1 MYYNPT
7 TSEIILIKP
16 VAFCLRMQGYS
27 GTTITGFS
35 CSAWY
40 CIVPPFGGYD
50 SAYNFGSYNGKFQ
63 SQASANP
70 SYFAINCGSSS
81 FVFTSPGSFVYTY
94 FVAPISGIYHFDLDF
109 GQLSSSAAGI
119 RVVIGMYIGTST
131 SVGTEIIDYQA
142 GSVAVMNGLDQINYS
157 CTIQVA
163 SGQYVFPYAVTT
175 PTFSV
180 GNFSGYL
187 ICPTY

>member
-1 MYYNPT
+1 
-7 TSEIILIKP
+7 
-16 VAFCLRMQGYS
+16 MQGAS

-35 CSAWY
+35 CTSWY

-50 SAYNFGSYNGKFQ
+50 SANNNGSYNGKFQ
-63 SQASANP
+63 SAATSTNP

-81 FVFTSPGSFVYTY
+81 FVFTSPGSFVNTY
-94 FVAPISGIYHFDLDF
+94 FLAPVSGLYHFDLDF
-109 GQLSSSAAGI
+109 GQLQAAAVGI
-119 RVVIGMYIGTST
+119 RVVIGMYVGTST
-131 SVGTEIIDYQA
+131 SYGTEIIDYQA
-142 GSVAVMNGLDQINYS
+142 GSAAAMNGLDQINYS

-163 SGQYVFPYAVTT
+163 SGQYVFPYWVTS
-175 PTFSV
+175 PNFLV